1 MIAKLFK
8 SEPMRSVPVADDES
22 HRVAPD
28 YKGKLAT
35 TPAPG
40 VNTLYDC
47 AKYSFEN
54 VGAPQHFL
62 VFLCVCYFVD
72 KIDIAIMKIG
82 ICLLFYQILTKTKR
96 IPLFVMNC
104 FVSIWNSLKIL
115 YVTVPQQYLYAKTS
129 IYSMEVTQSER
140 IWT

>member
-54 VGAPQHFL
+54 VGTL
-62 VFLCVCYFVD
+62 
-72 KIDIAIMKIG
+72 
-82 ICLLFYQILTKTKR
+82 
-96 IPLFVMNC
+96 
-104 FVSIWNSLKIL
+104 
-115 YVTVPQQYLYAKTS
+115 QQFFT
-129 IYSMEVTQSER
+129 IIT
-140 IWT
+140 